1 MKVVTGLILVVIL
14 LPSLFSSVAFG
25 GEKIGYKTTKE
36 LREFSA
42 PAEDK
47 TVKIISITK
56 SRWLPILYIVGVEV
70 CAGKDK
76 LYSPQLELKSD
87 RDTIKVKVVGLIM
100 PNTCKIAE
108 FFIRANNPDSIT
120 VSFFT
125 PVYVWIPIERNFQF
139 WFQHSSLKY

>member
-1 MKVVTGLILVVIL
+1 MKALTGLILIMVF

-25 GEKIGYKTTKE
+25 GERISYKTIKE

-42 PAEDK
+42 PTEDK

-56 SRWLPILYIVGVEV
+56 TRWLPILYVVGVEV

-87 RDTIKVKVVGLIM
+87 RETLKVKVAGLIM
-100 PNTCKIAE
+100 PNTCKTAE
-108 FFIRANNPDSIT
+108 FFIRANNPDSIS

-125 PVYVWIPIERNFQF
+125 PVYVWIPIGSNFQF
-139 WFQHSSLKY
+139 WFQQLSLK